1 MRKRKL
7 DVTKRVHKLALLEL
21 HYPFIHNSFRADW
34 LIWARILKFD
44 WQMIVSLF
52 VLQVDWLNDCFIFV
66 FKLDFDECGGNNNHC
81 HQNAICTNTIGSYSC
96 RCSVVS
102 LFVLQVDGLNDCFIF
117 FLKLDFDE
125 CGGDNKH
132 CHQNA
137 ICTNNIGSYSCRCSV
152 GYAGDGLLCRG
163 IKFEAP
169 SCSFSFNSWS
179 IIIKGN
185 SSNGKQTS
193 LVSLRLARIR
203 YNKHAFTVK
212 LRENLCFK

>member
-1 MRKRKL
+1 MLKKL
-7 DVTKRVHKLALLEL
+7 IDNRSF
-21 HYPFIHNSFRADW
+21 HYLFCRLIDWTIVLYSF
-34 LIWARILKFD
+34 L
-44 WQMIVSLF
+44 
-52 VLQVDWLNDCFIFV
+52 
-66 FKLDFDECGGNNNHC
+66 KLDFDECGGNNNHC

-117 FLKLDFDE
+117 FFKLDFDE
-125 CGGDNKH
+125 CGGNNNH

-137 ICTNNIGSYSCRCSV
+137 ICTNTIGSYSCRCSV
-152 GYAGDGLLCRG
+152 GYVGDGLLCRG
-163 IKFEAP
+163 IMFKAP
-169 SCSFSFNSWS
+169 SFSFSFNSWS